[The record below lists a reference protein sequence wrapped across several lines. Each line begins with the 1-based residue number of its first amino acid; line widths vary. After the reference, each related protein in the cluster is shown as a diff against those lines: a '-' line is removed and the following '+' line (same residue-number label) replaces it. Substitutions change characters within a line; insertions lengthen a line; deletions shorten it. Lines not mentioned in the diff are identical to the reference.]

1 VNLTFAASDNAPP
14 LVAPIRSLSQNL
26 QVAALEEPTLKAQI
40 NTRASFIQAAHGRGR
55 TFMQGAV
62 LF

>member
-1 VNLTFAASDNAPP
+1 
-14 LVAPIRSLSQNL
+14 LVAPIRSLSQTL
-26 QVAALEEPTLKAQI
+26 RAGAPVEPTLAKTI